1 MSEEP
6 LFTELPP
13 GTGHEL
19 LKPGMYTA
27 GCAGMFNPDSVRDH
41 MGSHLSPGCCNGCFT
56 GVLIPYFM
64 HNINNLMV
72 GVMGNLDL
80 AGMFMPDIARVEPKI
95 SAARSSTGSVVDFI
109 RDVSEVFS
117 PGNLTSLTNEDLKK
131 TLLLLKA
138 ACGRSVASQGI
149 DGMAFHESPVCSRPV
164 AVLCALRGM
173 AAWCVLCLGGSG
185 ILEGEV
191 SGSSITLRWSRPAG
205 SGRPHMPGGDTAGDI
220 LALAG
225 GVAASAGNVLVVNGW
240 TDMAGEVTIAYK

>member
-13 GTGHEL
+13 GTGLEL

-27 GCAGMFNPDSVRDH
+27 CCSGMFDPDSVRKH

-80 AGMFMPDIARVEPKI
+80 AGMFMPDMARVEPKI

-109 RDVSEVFS
+109 RDVSGVFF
-117 PGNLTSLTNEDLKK
+117 PGDLTSLTNEDLQK

-149 DGMAFHESPVCSRPV
+149 DGMVLRESPVCSSPV
-164 AVLCALRGM
+164 AVLCTLRGM
-173 AAWCVLCLGGSG
+173 AAWCVLCLGGNG
-185 ILEGEV
+185 TIGGEV
-191 SGSSITLRWSRPAG
+191 SGSLITLRWSRPEG
-205 SGRPHMPGGDTAGDI
+205 SGRPHMPGGETAGDI

-225 GVAASAGNVLVVNGW
+225 GMAASAGNVLVVNRW
-240 TDMAGEVTIAYK
+240 TDMAGEVTIAFK